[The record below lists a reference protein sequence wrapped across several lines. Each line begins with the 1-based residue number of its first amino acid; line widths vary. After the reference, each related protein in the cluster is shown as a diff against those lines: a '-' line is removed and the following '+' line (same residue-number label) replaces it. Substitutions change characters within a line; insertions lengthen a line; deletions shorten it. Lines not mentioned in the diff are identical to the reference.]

1 MRLEVDEHRCVGAGQ
16 CAWIAPGLFTQRP
29 GDGVVVLLR
38 PRPSDDEGPLAR
50 EAVEVCPA
58 RAIRLTDTPAPPS
71 AASTEETPR

>member
-1 MRLEVDEHRCVGAGQ
+1 VVD
-16 CAWIAPGLFTQRP
+16 
-29 GDGVVVLLR
+29 LLR
-38 PRPSDDEGPLAR
+38 PQPSDDEGPLAR